1 MSPDGSGIFC
11 RCLCGDVRYRYVGR
25 LGGEHG
31 LVTQCHCEQC
41 RKAQGGPAT
50 VAPASAEA
58 FAIIAG
64 TDLVTEFESSPGK
77 FRAFCGR
84 CGSPL
89 YSRRAAL
96 PDVIRLRLGALE
108 NPPPNLVIEA
118 HIHDDDSASWEK
130 SADDAPRYPAEEPE
144 RKRQQPD
151 FR

>member
-1 MSPDGSGIFC
+1 MNQDEPEIFG
-11 RCLCGDVRYRYVGR
+11 RCLCGGVRYRYVGR

-31 LVTQCHCEQC
+31 LVTQCHCGQC

-64 TDLVTEFESSPGK
+64 TNLVTEFESSPGK
-77 FRAFCGR
+77 FRVFCGR

-89 YSRRAAL
+89 YSRRAAR

-108 NPPPNLVIEA
+108 YPPPSLRIDA
-118 HIHDDDSASWEK
+118 HIHDADRASWED
-130 SADDAPRYPAEEPE
+130 SADDTPRYPAEEPD
-144 RKRQQPD
+144 R
-151 FR
+151 